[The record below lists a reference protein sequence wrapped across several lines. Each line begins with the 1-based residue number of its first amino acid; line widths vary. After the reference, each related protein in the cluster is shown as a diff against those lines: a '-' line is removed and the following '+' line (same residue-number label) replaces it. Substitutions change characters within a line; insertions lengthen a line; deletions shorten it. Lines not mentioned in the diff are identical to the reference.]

1 MVFAYLEHAG
11 IPCQSHVSEAQ
22 LTEQSSPA
30 APPALPAELADWP
43 ACTLGEAQLGDL
55 ELLTSGAFAPLRGF
69 MDAAEVAAVTE
80 RGTLADGTPW
90 PVPVTLDVPA
100 GAVPADAARLVL
112 QDPEGSPLAVLS
124 ITERLALGSAPGAGP
139 EIPGWSGW
147 PGRSPRCASPSTAR
161 SASCAGARRT
171 SAPNWPA
178 AQPGGNVLAYATRRP
193 LNKRHIGQLRHYAG
207 QLNARLLVLPLV
219 CGPAEIVTRPEALV
233 RAVLAARQHL
243 PAGTLVVPVPL
254 APRDGESLGGRG
266 QENLDLRAQGIV
278 AAAYGATHLLA
289 DSSEV
294 TGAPAGTRN
303 GTLTLPGVP
312 IPVISAGEWA
322 YDPRSEVWRPLALI
336 EPGAEQGELTAS
348 ELGALLDSGAE
359 VPGWLVPPSVA
370 RELRRARPPR
380 AERGLAIFFTGLSG
394 SGKSTIARGLA
405 EALTERG
412 DRTVSLLDGDHVR
425 RLLSAG
431 LTFSRADRDLNIA
444 RIGYVAAEVARH
456 GGIAICAPIAP
467 YAEARAAARR
477 MVTEVGD
484 FLLVYVSTPV
494 DVCAA
499 RDRKGLYAKARAG
512 LITGFTGVSDP
523 YEEPRDADLVLDT
536 SVMTR
541 QEAVDAVLKLLTT
554 GGWLAG
560 QDEKAG
566 GRRVRD
572 HRGPHGGRRAGAGAP
587 GRPVRPVRP
596 PAVAGPAGQSSASVL
611 VFGAGAFLE
620 PGPEPRA
627 PGTPVLQPRHQRSRH
642 DVPLP
647 GQQHEAGDPAHHE
660 GQREQQQP
668 ARAHQVEQDS
678 RHHEQHDPG

>member
-1 MVFAYLEHAG
+1 MGLVERPSTPLRASGVTSCPGLSGFPLRMRRRLR
-11 IPCQSHVSEAQ
+11 IVNNTLLTSRSEAQ
-22 LTEQSSPA
+22 LTAQS
-30 APPALPAELADWP
+30 PPPLPAELADWP

-55 ELLTSGAFAPLRGF
+55 ELLTTGVFAPLRGF
-69 MDAAEVAAVTE
+69 MDAGDMAAVTE
-80 RGTLADGTPW
+80 RGILADGTPW
-90 PVPVTLDVPA
+90 SLPVTLDVPA
-100 GAVPADAARLVL
+100 GLVPADADRLVM
-112 QDPEGSPLAVLS
+112 QDQEGSPLAVLS
-124 ITERLALGSAPGAGP
+124 ITERLTPPGAGDGMVRLAGPIMTLREP
-139 EIPGWSGW
+139 EHGPFRALRRRPQDVRAELADAVESSEDAEFSPGTDGY
-147 PGRSPRCASPSTAR
+147 
-161 SASCAGARRT
+161 
-171 SAPNWPA
+171 
-178 AQPGGNVLAYATRRP
+178 VLAYATRRP
-193 LNKRHIGQLRHYAG
+193 LNKRHIGQLRHYAD
-207 QLNARLLVLPLV
+207 QLDARLLVLPLV

-233 RAVLAARQHL
+233 RTVLAARPHL
-243 PAGTLVVPVPL
+243 PAGTLIVPVPL
-254 APRDGESLGGRG
+254 APRNAGVDPKTPRDLTA
-266 QENLDLRAQGIV
+266 DLRAQAIV

-289 DSSEV
+289 DV
-294 TGAPAGTRN
+294 TGLPADTKP
-303 GTLTLPGVP
+303 GTLTLSGVP

-322 YDPRSEVWRPLALI
+322 HDPRPEVWRPLALI
-336 EPGAEQGELTAS
+336 EPGAEQGELTDS

-359 VPGWLVPPSVA
+359 VPAWFAPPSVA

-425 RLLSAG
+425 QLLSAG

-467 YAEARAAARR
+467 YAAARAAARQ

-541 QEAVDAVLKLLTT
+541 QQAVDAVLKLLTT

-560 QDEKAG
+560 APDEPAEPG
-566 GRRVRD
+566 G
-572 HRGPHGGRRAGAGAP
+572 
-587 GRPVRPVRP
+587 P
-596 PAVAGPAGQSSASVL
+596 PAARALGSMIRLGPLGPAVRRL
-611 VFGAGAFLE
+611 
-620 PGPEPRA
+620 
-627 PGTPVLQPRHQRSRH
+627 
-642 DVPLP
+642 
-647 GQQHEAGDPAHHE
+647 
-660 GQREQQQP
+660 
-668 ARAHQVEQDS
+668 
-678 RHHEQHDPG
+678 

>member
-1 MVFAYLEHAG
+1 VSE
-11 IPCQSHVSEAQ
+11 SRSEAQ
-22 LTEQSSPA
+22 LTEHSSPA
-30 APPALPAELADWP
+30 APAALPAELADWP
-43 ACTLGEAQLGDL
+43 ACTLDEAQLGDL
-55 ELLTSGAFAPLRGF
+55 ELLTSGVFAPLRGF

-80 RGTLADGTPW
+80 HGTLADGTPW

-100 GAVPADAARLVL
+100 GAVPDDATRVVL
-112 QDPEGSPLAVLS
+112 QDPEGSPLAVLA
-124 ITERLALGSAPGAGP
+124 ITERLGTRLAPGGTTPPNPPGEEPGLVRLAGPVTPLREPEHGPFRQLRRRPEDVRAELAGGSAV
-139 EIPGWSGW
+139 
-147 PGRSPRCASPSTAR
+147 
-161 SASCAGARRT
+161 
-171 SAPNWPA
+171 
-178 AQPGGNVLAYATRRP
+178 GNVLAYATRRP

-243 PAGTLVVPVPL
+243 PADTLMVPVPL
-254 APRDGESLGGRG
+254 APRGGG
-266 QENLDLRAQGIV
+266 KDLDLRAQGIV

-289 DSSEV
+289 DSSDV
-294 TGAPAGTRN
+294 AGSPASPRN

-312 IPVISAGEWA
+312 IPVVSAGEWA

-336 EPGAEQGELTAS
+336 EPGAEQDELTAS

-359 VPGWLVPPSVA
+359 VPGWLAPPSVA

-477 MVTEVGD
+477 MVAEVGD

-512 LITGFTGVSDP
+512 QIAGFTGVSDP

-554 GGWLAG
+554 GGWLAAP
-560 QDEKAG
+560 DKK
-566 GRRVRD
+566 
-572 HRGPHGGRRAGAGAP
+572 AGAGGSGTTAVPMGGDGP
-587 GRPVRPVRP
+587 GPVLRVGSFG
-596 PAVAGPAGQSSASVL
+596 PAVRRL
-611 VFGAGAFLE
+611 
-620 PGPEPRA
+620 
-627 PGTPVLQPRHQRSRH
+627 
-642 DVPLP
+642 
-647 GQQHEAGDPAHHE
+647 
-660 GQREQQQP
+660 
-668 ARAHQVEQDS
+668 
-678 RHHEQHDPG
+678 

>member
-1 MVFAYLEHAG
+1 M
-11 IPCQSHVSEAQ
+11 C
-22 LTEQSSPA
+22 
-30 APPALPAELADWP
+30 ALN
-43 ACTLGEAQLGDL
+43 EAQLGDL
-55 ELLTSGAFAPLRGF
+55 ELLTSGVLAPLRGF
-69 MDAAEVAAVTE
+69 MNAAEVAAVTE
-80 RGTLADGTPW
+80 RGMLADGTPW
-90 PVPVTLDVPA
+90 SVPVTLDVPA
-100 GAVPADAARLVL
+100 GAVPADADRLVL
-112 QDPEGSPLAVLS
+112 QDQEGSPLAVLS
-124 ITERLALGSAPGAGP
+124 ITERRSAPEAADDSLVRLAGPVTALREPEHGPFRQLRRRPEDVRAELTGTADSSAGAGFS
-139 EIPGWSGW
+139 PGTESSDGA
-147 PGRSPRCASPSTAR
+147 GTA
-161 SASCAGARRT
+161 
-171 SAPNWPA
+171 
-178 AQPGGNVLAYATRRP
+178 GGNVLAYATRRP

-207 QLNARLLVLPLV
+207 QLNARLLLLPLV

-243 PAGTLVVPVPL
+243 PAGTLVIPVPL
-254 APRDGESLGGRG
+254 APRNAAADPPDPAGSTAPAGSLRRDTA
-266 QENLDLRAQGIV
+266 DLRAEAIV

-289 DSSEV
+289 GSPDV
-294 TGAPAGTRN
+294 TGLPADTKP

-336 EPGAEQGELTAS
+336 EPGAEQGELTDS

-359 VPGWLVPPSVA
+359 VPDWFAPPSVA
-370 RELRRARPPR
+370 RQLRRARPPR

-412 DRTVSLLDGDHVR
+412 DRTVSLLDGNHVR
-425 RLLSAG
+425 QLLSAG

-467 YAEARAAARR
+467 YAAARAAARQL
-477 MVTEVGD
+477 VTEVGD

-541 QEAVDAVLKLLTT
+541 QQAVDAVLKLLTT
-554 GGWLAG
+554 GGWLASTP
-560 QDEKAG
+560 DEPAEPG
-566 GRRVRD
+566 GIAAPRASGSMLRL
-572 HRGPHGGRRAGAGAP
+572 GPF
-587 GRPVRPVRP
+587 
-596 PAVAGPAGQSSASVL
+596 GPAIRRL
-611 VFGAGAFLE
+611 
-620 PGPEPRA
+620 
-627 PGTPVLQPRHQRSRH
+627 
-642 DVPLP
+642 
-647 GQQHEAGDPAHHE
+647 
-660 GQREQQQP
+660 
-668 ARAHQVEQDS
+668 
-678 RHHEQHDPG
+678 